1 MFAFP
6 DVKTITSKF
15 DIQIVF
21 KIERPRNSSIGM
33 LC

>member
-1 MFAFP
+1 MLAFL
-6 DVKTITSKF
+6 DVKMITSKF

-21 KIERPRNSSIGM
+21 KVEIPRNSSIGM